1 MDAKDQR
8 LDPVRCF
15 TVNSLRLD
23 PERWREFVSEEESR
37 VTLSSFFNTQDYSH
51 LFIHQ
56 GPEDGLSASL
66 HFPKQV
72 HTKVIRVSKTG
83 RDILTKENTRT
94 NLMIQE
100 EQGGDVVSSI
110 ITVCQELTCPLLSNP
125 ETNSSWA
132 VGVAEEALRSME
144 TLKNE
149 ALVIKAHTG
158 GRTFLPQPDIPHD
171 QHLHGNDVHGDT
183 EEWKLSDRKLLHNC
197 DSTIIGWAGLVS
209 DFLQQESCQ
218 SVPDGPKP
226 LPSEEFSFWTSR
238 LKNLVHIQE
247 QLSSSRGQ
255 QVALLLQRADSVY
268 WSTLRDVHRNV
279 HRGVKEAEDVTLI
292 LRPLQEKL
300 EQVEQMEYQQLGA
313 NMAAVMEAVRLV
325 WTGSEFYRRPCRMV
339 VLLQKISNLLV
350 HLSRKCLRGQ
360 EVMRGLMSSPG
371 PVLDDVR
378 LVIWTLQSFK
388 EAYIQCRTLLENQN
402 QLHQLDQVVLSG
414 VDGRMWTDVVQG
426 VYEDFLCHVTAL
438 SDCDYD
444 PTDPDDQSFEL
455 HLDQFVVQVTDLE
468 SRLVSVLSRA
478 FEDCCDSSS
487 AAQLVKMF
495 RFLLDRPLIQDQVRP
510 HLIRLVETV
519 LVELDQTER
528 LLSSQKDRA
537 ATFSRDDIT
546 QSYLSLSHMVSRY
559 NEVVSDVLQVERPLI
574 QDQLQDLNRTL
585 SELQTKTWTCE
596 GVQHLVEQHRHS
608 VLIFHS
614 TVSEARANMDAMTHI
629 IQGWAELQLL
639 QRSGESLLEGG
650 ATEQSYRR
658 IREDGQ
664 ELLRLTQVNCDLYRA
679 EDSSDTWIRYL
690 DHIDDLVQDGLL
702 QLLLRSLHFFSDNT
716 NSQVHLSDIRN
727 TQPSVGGGLFD
738 LVKSIITDIYTAAN
752 QLARISVSRHGNY
765 QETLQQCQDLRALEQ
780 EVMRHMQQVRDDA
793 ESLREGLD
801 RYAHLWE
808 SDRQGVMHEFLKYG
822 RQVRPEEPDAEE
834 TPPTLKDVQR
844 EIESLHRLSEQ
855 VTHLDDVIVLHG
867 WLQVDL
873 RPFRDSLL
881 SIIYD
886 WRHMYTEYLLDSVSD
901 RPVRSTGRS
910 GPVHSPVRS
919 TGRCSSDTDP
929 SSGPEQTERGTM
941 MRTYR

>member
-66 HFPKQV
+66 HFPKQQPGDQQLGGGC
-72 HTKVIRVSKTG
+72 G
-83 RDILTKENTRT
+83 R
-94 NLMIQE
+94 
-100 EQGGDVVSSI
+100 GGS
-110 ITVCQELTCPLLSNP
+110 E
-125 ETNSSWA
+125 
-132 VGVAEEALRSME
+132 SME
-144 TLKNE
+144 TQKNE
-149 ALVIKAHTG
+149 ALVMKAHTG
-158 GRTFLPQPDIPHD
+158 
-171 QHLHGNDVHGDT
+171 DVP
-183 EEWKLSDRKLLHNC
+183 
-197 DSTIIGWAGLVS
+197 
-209 DFLQQESCQ
+209 SC
-218 SVPDGPKP
+218 PN
-226 LPSEEFSFWTSR
+226 LTSPMTSISMATMSMATR
-238 LKNLVHIQE
+238 GV
-247 QLSSSRGQ
+247 LSSSRGQ

-268 WSTLRDVHRNV
+268 WSTLETSTETSIRYS
-279 HRGVKEAEDVTLI
+279 VKEAEDVTLI

-339 VLLQKISNLLV
+339 VLLQKICNLLV
-350 HLSRKCLRGQ
+350 HLSRKFLRGQ
-360 EVMRGLMSSPG
+360 EVMRGLMSGPG

-402 QLHQLDQVVLSG
+402 QEGDTHTWDFPSHLVFFHLDNFLTRLHSIQEVLCVSLQLHQLDQVVLSG
-414 VDGRMWTDVVQG
+414 VDGRMWTDV
-426 VYEDFLCHVTAL
+426 
-438 SDCDYD
+438 
-444 PTDPDDQSFEL
+444 SFEL

-487 AAQLVKMF
+487 AAQN
-495 RFLLDRPLIQDQVRP
+495 QVRP

-537 ATFSRDDIT
+537 GTFSRFSPTAAARLCWTQHLQHRAEDAVNSYRTVKDLLVDSGESVQVQQRFLQIVDLLQDFRDQVRSDWSRQLDSVCEFILDQPLIQHEQQGMLGVHCRHQVETALRELRYVSRETDVELHPLTARLLTCRDDIT
-546 QSYLSLSHMVSRY
+546 QSYLSLSHMVSCY
-559 NEVVSDVLQVERPLI
+559 NQVVSDVLQVERPLI

-585 SELQTKTWTCE
+585 SELQTETWTCE
-596 GVQHLVEQHRHS
+596 GVQHLVEQHRHR

-639 QRSGESLLEGG
+639 QHSGESLLEGG

-664 ELLRLTQVNCDLYRA
+664 ELLRLTQVNCGLYGA

-702 QLLLRSLHFFSDNT
+702 QLLLRSLHFLSDNT
-716 NSQVHLSDIRN
+716 NPQLQETGSVFE
-727 TQPSVGGGLFD
+727 PSVGGGLFD

-780 EVMRHMQQVRDDA
+780 EVMRHMQQVRDEA

-822 RQVRPEEPDAEE
+822 RQ
-834 TPPTLKDVQR
+834 
-844 EIESLHRLSEQ
+844 IESLHRLSEQ

-901 RPVRSTGRS
+901 SLQQVRWRPDDDEEL
-910 GPVHSPVRS
+910 
-919 TGRCSSDTDP
+919 SSRFPLTE
-929 SSGPEQTERGTM
+929 SVILLEAAGVQLPEHLSAHLQVVTSL
-941 MRTYR
+941 

>member
-72 HTKVIRVSKTG
+72 HTKIIRVSKTG
-83 RDILTKENTRT
+83 RDVLTKENTRT
-94 NLMIQE
+94 SLMIQE
-100 EQGGDVVSSI
+100 EQGGDAVSSI

-144 TLKNE
+144 TQKNE
-149 ALVIKAHTG
+149 ALVMKAHTG

-171 QHLHGNDVHGDT
+171 VHLHGNDVHGDT

-197 DSTIIGWAGLVS
+197 DSTIIEWAGLVS
-209 DFLQQESCQ
+209 DFLQQDSCQ

-238 LKNLVHIQE
+238 LRNLVHIQE

-268 WSTLRDVHRNV
+268 WSTLRDVHRDI
-279 HRGVKEAEDVTLI
+279 HTGVKEAEDVTLI

-339 VLLQKISNLLV
+339 VLLQKICNLLV
-350 HLSRKCLRGQ
+350 HLSRKFLRGQ
-360 EVMRGLMSSPG
+360 EVMRGLMSGPG

-402 QLHQLDQVVLSG
+402 QEGDTHTWDFPSHLVFFHLDNFLTRLHSIQEVLCVSLQLHQLDQVVLSG

-495 RFLLDRPLIQDQVRP
+495 RFLLDRPLIQNQVRP

-537 ATFSRDDIT
+537 GTFSRFSPTAAARLCWT
-546 QSYLSLSHMVSRY
+546 QHLQHRAEDAVNSYRTVKDLLVDSGESVQVQQRFLQIVDLLQDFRDQVRSDWSRQLDSVC
-559 NEVVSDVLQVERPLI
+559 EFILDQPLI
-574 QDQLQDLNRTL
+574 QHEQQGML
-585 SELQTKTWTCE
+585 
-596 GVQHLVEQHRHS
+596 GVHCRH
-608 VLIFHS
+608 
-614 TVSEARANMDAMTHI
+614 
-629 IQGWAELQLL
+629 Q
-639 QRSGESLLEGG
+639 
-650 ATEQSYRR
+650 
-658 IREDGQ
+658 
-664 ELLRLTQVNCDLYRA
+664 
-679 EDSSDTWIRYL
+679 
-690 DHIDDLVQDGLL
+690 
-702 QLLLRSLHFFSDNT
+702 
-716 NSQVHLSDIRN
+716 
-727 TQPSVGGGLFD
+727 
-738 LVKSIITDIYTAAN
+738 
-752 QLARISVSRHGNY
+752 
-765 QETLQQCQDLRALEQ
+765 
-780 EVMRHMQQVRDDA
+780 
-793 ESLREGLD
+793 
-801 RYAHLWE
+801 
-808 SDRQGVMHEFLKYG
+808 
-822 RQVRPEEPDAEE
+822 
-834 TPPTLKDVQR
+834 
-844 EIESLHRLSEQ
+844 
-855 VTHLDDVIVLHG
+855 
-867 WLQVDL
+867 
-873 RPFRDSLL
+873 
-881 SIIYD
+881 
-886 WRHMYTEYLLDSVSD
+886 
-901 RPVRSTGRS
+901 
-910 GPVHSPVRS
+910 
-919 TGRCSSDTDP
+919 
-929 SSGPEQTERGTM
+929 
-941 MRTYR
+941 

>member
-1 MDAKDQR
+1 MGSTCATRTHKNCR
-8 LDPVRCF
+8 TTLK
-15 TVNSLRLD
+15 THLRLD

-72 HTKVIRVSKTG
+72 HTKIIRVSKTG
-83 RDILTKENTRT
+83 RDVLTKENTRT
-94 NLMIQE
+94 SLMIQE
-100 EQGGDVVSSI
+100 EQGGDAVSSI

-144 TLKNE
+144 TQKNE
-149 ALVIKAHTG
+149 ALVMKAHTG

-171 QHLHGNDVHGDT
+171 VHLHGNDVHGDT

-197 DSTIIGWAGLVS
+197 DSTIIEWAGLVS
-209 DFLQQESCQ
+209 DFLQQDSCQ

-238 LKNLVHIQE
+238 LRNLVHIQE

-268 WSTLRDVHRNV
+268 WSTLRDVHRDI
-279 HRGVKEAEDVTLI
+279 HTGVKEAEDVTLI

-339 VLLQKISNLLV
+339 VLLQKICNLLV
-350 HLSRKCLRGQ
+350 HLSRKFLRGQ
-360 EVMRGLMSSPG
+360 EVMRGLMSGPG

-402 QLHQLDQVVLSG
+402 QD
-414 VDGRMWTDVVQG
+414 VDRRVQG

-495 RFLLDRPLIQDQVRP
+495 RFLLDRPLIQNQVRP

-528 LLSSQKDRA
+528 LLSSESVQVQQRFLQIVDLLQDFRDQVRSDWSRQLDSVCEFILDQPLIQHEQQGMLGVHCRHQVETA
-537 ATFSRDDIT
+537 LRELRYVSRETDVELHPLTARLLTCRDDIT
-546 QSYLSLSHMVSRY
+546 QSYLSLSHMVSCY
-559 NEVVSDVLQVERPLI
+559 N
-574 QDQLQDLNRTL
+574 
-585 SELQTKTWTCE
+585 
-596 GVQHLVEQHRHS
+596 
-608 VLIFHS
+608 
-614 TVSEARANMDAMTHI
+614 
-629 IQGWAELQLL
+629 QGWAELQLL
-639 QRSGESLLEGG
+639 QHSGESLLEGG

-664 ELLRLTQVNCDLYRA
+664 EAAEVNTGELRSVWSR
-679 EDSSDTWIRYL
+679 
-690 DHIDDLVQDGLL
+690 GLL
-702 QLLLRSLHFFSDNT
+702 
-716 NSQVHLSDIRN
+716 
-727 TQPSVGGGLFD
+727 
-738 LVKSIITDIYTAAN
+738 
-752 QLARISVSRHGNY
+752 
-765 QETLQQCQDLRALEQ
+765 
-780 EVMRHMQQVRDDA
+780 
-793 ESLREGLD
+793 
-801 RYAHLWE
+801 
-808 SDRQGVMHEFLKYG
+808 
-822 RQVRPEEPDAEE
+822 
-834 TPPTLKDVQR
+834 
-844 EIESLHRLSEQ
+844 
-855 VTHLDDVIVLHG
+855 
-867 WLQVDL
+867 
-873 RPFRDSLL
+873 
-881 SIIYD
+881 
-886 WRHMYTEYLLDSVSD
+886 
-901 RPVRSTGRS
+901 
-910 GPVHSPVRS
+910 
-919 TGRCSSDTDP
+919 
-929 SSGPEQTERGTM
+929 
-941 MRTYR
+941 